1 MAKAAAIVLICLYMA
16 ACTPSAGGLCTAG
29 PILLDEADSLSRG
42 TLEQIIALNRAG
54 ERICGWRGG

>member
-1 MAKAAAIVLICLYMA
+1 MAKAAAIAFICLLLA
-16 ACTPSAGGLCTAG
+16 SCAPRTGGLCTAG

-54 ERICGWRGG
+54 VKICGWAG